1 MKKLLLILPL
11 FFEALSEGLE
21 LRGVK
26 FWGKQVEI
34 LELASWFL
42 ILFYFWQDK
51 YNKRDFILLVVVY
64 VLLRTIFFNYAHN
77 IAAGLQLNYLG
88 TVSIIDRI
96 AALLGM
102 GNWYIIGAVQVICAV
117 AVWGIVKRNK

>member
-1 MKKLLLILPL
+1 M
-11 FFEALSEGLE
+11 
-21 LRGVK
+21 
-26 FWGKQVEI
+26 EI

-51 YNKRDFILLVVVY
+51 YNKRDFILLVIVY

-77 IAAGLQLNYLG
+77 IAAGLPLNYLG

-117 AVWGIVKRNK
+117 AVWGIVKRNSGLSGDRKT